1 MRKKTVSGLEKMTS
15 LAQRISQLVEKKKEV
30 CGESNSGESCVKG
43 VGALVLEGQIKV
55 LKTEGYN
62 LGTKYGGWSELG
74 IVLLC

>member
-30 CGESNSGESCVKG
+30 CGESNSGESSVKG

-62 LGTKYGGWSELG
+62 LGTKYCGWSELG
-74 IVLLC
+74 IVC